1 MTQACVPH
9 RISAEHNVATKGTM
23 AVMGHRSPRALR
35 QFTSRRCKALIE
47 KQAIEK
53 APGRERWQSLV
64 ASNFR
69 SGGGGPLWVKSGKA
83 RSEHIPSGLL
93 PTADIVDAFWHFR
106 FVPSADHLP
115 VP

>member
-1 MTQACVPH
+1 
-9 RISAEHNVATKGTM
+9 M

-64 ASNFR
+64 TGATFDRVAEVRFGSKAERLVASIFRPDYSQQQTSLMR
-69 SGGGGPLWVKSGKA
+69 SGTSDLCQAQTICRFLRALDRRA
-83 RSEHIPSGLL
+83 RDLCRR
-93 PTADIVDAFWHFR
+93 A
-106 FVPSADHLP
+106 
-115 VP
+115 